1 MTDEQNP
8 TPPDGSPDDG
18 PSEVELL
25 RIKNKELLDE
35 KRKLR
40 EVHNGTE
47 ATIEE
52 LQAQYDRD
60 VAALDAKVAELEGR
74 LRELSVI
81 SPAMQALAGIVHEP
95 KDVFLTT
102 RLRPEML
109 EIGDDGLP
117 VVIRGDQR
125 VPLAEWANRTLP
137 RYMLK
142 APPPQGSGAPA
153 GGSMGLPL
161 QTPAGMRNPFLAPH
175 YSLGEQM
182 RLARGNPALYEQLKR
197 AALNAFR

>member
-1 MTDEQNP
+1 MTDELNP
-8 TPPDGSPDDG
+8 TPPEETPDGQ

-40 EVHNGTE
+40 EAHNGTE

-60 VAALDAKVAELEGR
+60 IAALQAEKEELER
-74 LRELSVI
+74 QVRELSVLNPVI
-81 SPAMQALAGIVHEP
+81 NALAGIVHEP
-95 KDVFLTT
+95 EDVFLTG
-102 RLRPEML
+102 RLKPEMV
-109 EIGDDGLP
+109 EIGDDGP

-125 VPLAEWANRTLP
+125 VPLVEWANRTLP
-137 RYMLK
+137 KYMLK

-153 GGSMGLPL
+153 GGSRGLAVEA
-161 QTPAGMRNPFLAPH
+161 PAGMRNPFLAPH

-182 RLARGNPALYEQLKR
+182 RLARGNPALYEQMKR
-197 AALNAFR
+197 AALNAFG